1 MLTTPTLGDAMTVQ
15 TRGIDVSHY
24 QGNIQWP
31 SVADS
36 DVAFC
41 FIKATEGTA
50 YVDPM
55 FQANW
60 SGSSA
65 AGLYRGAYH
74 FGRPGSDPIAQAQ
87 LFYNTV
93 SADGTL
99 GPGDLPPALDLETLD
114 GQSPADVLQW
124 TLAFLAR
131 ADELFGRR
139 TILYTDPGFWQS
151 LQNLPGC
158 QVLASRPLWLAAY
171 SAVPHTPPPW
181 SSWTFWQYSDGS
193 ANGGS
198 AVPGVS
204 GEVDQDWFVGTA
216 AQLAN
221 LG

>member
-1 MLTTPTLGDAMTVQ
+1 MTVQ

-31 SVADS
+31 SVAGS
-36 DVAFC
+36 NVAFC

-87 LFYNTV
+87 FFYNTV

-99 GPGDLPPALDLETLD
+99 GPGDLPPVLDLETLD

-124 TLAFLAR
+124 TLAFLAQT
-131 ADELFGRR
+131 DELFGRR

-171 SAVPHTPPPW
+171 SAAPHIPPPW

-204 GEVDQDWFVGTA
+204 GEVDQDWFVGTV
-216 AQLAN
+216 AQLGT